1 MFPTY
6 SDFFKTISERPYSK
20 SAKLAKNFI
29 KKQISL
35 HRLNGFKSYGLI
47 RKMNYDEANRLE
59 KNLGFSVKGNV

>member
-6 SDFFKTISERPYSK
+6 SDFFKTIKERPYSK

-35 HRLNGFKSYGLI
+35 HRLSGFKSYGFV

-59 KNLGFSVKGNV
+59 KSLGFSMKGNV